1 MIVLNWDP
9 KHFHTVNI
17 LCCDPKYFL
26 ILIVLSWDPHPGDQ
40 LGRPDW
46 HVCPEDGLEG
56 ELADLDHDAEID
68 VDVGI
73 DDGFGVDGHVR
84 PQDGLGREQKHGN
97 L

>member
-1 MIVLNWDP
+1 MIVLSW
-9 KHFHTVNI
+9 
-17 LCCDPKYFL
+17 DPKYFL
-26 ILIVLSWDPHPGDQ
+26 ILIILSWDPHPGHQ
-40 LGRPDW
+40 LDRPDW

-73 DDGFGVDGHVR
+73 DDGFGVDGLR
-84 PQDGLGREQKHGN
+84 REQKHGN

>member
-1 MIVLNWDP
+1 MNILSWDQKKIVVIVLSW
-9 KHFHTVNI
+9 
-17 LCCDPKYFL
+17 DPKYFL
-26 ILIVLSWDPHPGDQ
+26 ILIILSWDPHPGHQ
-40 LGRPDW
+40 LDRPDW

-56 ELADLDHDAEID
+56 ELPDLDHDAEID

-84 PQDGLGREQKHGN
+84 QEDGLEREQKHGN